1 MRARVL
7 GEVIEEHEYAVYLS
21 PGYEKDVQ
29 WGGYHVTI
37 TGFSNFHAYKQDQGK
52 KSIVTEIWK
61 EVNNAQAY
69 SFRNKIEGKDYWIKP
84 NSRDKFG
91 RKAYAVCFKSRCL
104 DELGKQL
111 KNKNFKRVKVNSKVN
126 CHKGIGGKCW
136 HITLNKF
143 TEDES
148 TVTQLF
154 DSLKQKDWK
163 LWLVKKPSQ
172 ECQHDAEGC
181 NWSDWQEI

>member
-69 SFRNKIEGKDYWIKP
+69 SFRNKIEGKDYWIKA

-91 RKAYAVCFKSRCL
+91 RKVYAVCFKSRCL

-111 KNKNFKRVKVNSKVN
+111 KNKDFKRVKVDSKVN
-126 CHKGIGGKCW
+126 CHKEVGGKCW

-148 TVTQLF
+148 TVRQLF

-172 ECQHDAEGC
+172 ECQHDAKGC
-181 NWSDWQEI
+181 NWIDWQEI